1 MDGFQKRTIRKQ
13 NAILE
18 AAYRLF
24 LKQGVRATP
33 VALIAKEAQVSQ
45 VTIYNYFNSKQTVVR
60 RVVQRLIEDDTKAFE
75 AIVYDASTRFSIKM
89 DRLIDLL
96 DRKIDEYDMALIKEL
111 VASEEP
117 TLSKVLKWYVD
128 NRLGTAMAYFVREG
142 LREGKISDTFDEQ
155 TVIDHFAFFDF
166 ASIPHKDALKKHLR
180 LLLFGLKG
188 TG

>member
-33 VALIAKEAQVSQ
+33 VALIAKEASVSQ
-45 VTIYNYFNSKQTVVR
+45 VTIYNYFGSKQTVVR

-75 AIVYDASTRFSIKM
+75 AIVYDASTRFSLKV
-89 DRLIDLL
+89 DRLMAFLE
-96 DRKIDEYDMALIKEL
+96 RKIDEYDMALIKEL

-128 NRLGTAMAYFVREG
+128 NRLATALAYFVREG
-142 LREGKISDTFDEQ
+142 LREGKISDTLDEQ
-155 TVIDHFAFFDF
+155 IVFDHFAFFDF
-166 ASIPHKDALKKHLR
+166 GSIDQKEALKSHLR
-180 LLLFGLKG
+180 LLLFGIKG
-188 TG
+188 NS